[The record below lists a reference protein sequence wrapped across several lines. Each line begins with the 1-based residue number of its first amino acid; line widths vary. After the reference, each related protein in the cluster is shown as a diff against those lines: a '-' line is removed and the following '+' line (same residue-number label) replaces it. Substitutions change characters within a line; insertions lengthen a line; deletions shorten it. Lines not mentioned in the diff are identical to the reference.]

1 MLYRFLL
8 LPLLVLPLATGC
20 NDGGVSGP
28 PALTGDTIPLPSG
41 LRYITIRQGQGA
53 PAIPGRSVSVHYT
66 GYLAEDGKQFDT
78 SFREN
83 RGPLTFVLNASGP
96 NAPIRGFNEG
106 ILGMNVG
113 GRRRLFIPANLG
125 YGEAGNPPNI
135 PANADLIFDVELFSV
150 SSR

>member
-1 MLYRFLL
+1 MRYWFLL
-8 LPLLVLPLATGC
+8 LPLLFLPLASGC

-28 PALTGDTIPLPSG
+28 PALTGDTTRVPSG
-41 LRYITIRQGQGA
+41 LRYITIKQGMGA
-53 PAIPGRSVSVHYT
+53 PAVPGRSVGVHYT

-106 ILGMNVG
+106 ILGMSVG

>member
-8 LPLLVLPLATGC
+8 LPLLVLPLATAC